1 MLSSIVVRI
10 SFTAAGLGLGLC
22 LALTAACGKGGSG
35 RVDAQVFGEQCQPG
49 GTFALDGRAAVL
61 ATLNVDIDAEGLVQA
76 PAAAELL
83 LVMDA
88 QQQGTDVGV
97 TATLCAIELP
107 EVPLAGQDQPIRLSV
122 PQATVESVGSV
133 AGTGTLSS
141 PDQTCASFETDTF
154 TIVIGAR
161 LDPIESALLP
171 QADDQGTFPFC
182 APSVNTS
189 CDLSI
194 GVNCACDQ
202 EGDGHGGATLQ
213 ISGVPLVDL
222 DEVYATMRTQ
232 FSLRGEVYSSDLI
245 LGEIDAGIEQGILGC
260 HLSAGDTCN
269 GDQVGTVKTLNPTI
283 TQQQGNPSRFR
294 AVRVDTTTSCADV
307 IAQKDE
313 LFPR

>member
-1 MLSSIVVRI
+1 MRA
-10 SFTAAGLGLGLC
+10 FANTAAAGLGLC
-22 LALTAACGKGGSG
+22 LALGTGCGKGGSG
-35 RVDAQVFGEQCQPG
+35 RVDARVFGEQCQAG
-49 GTFALDGRAAVL
+49 GTFQLDGRAAVL

-76 PAAAELL
+76 PASAELL

-88 QQQGTDVGV
+88 QQSGTDVGV
-97 TATLCAIELP
+97 NATLCAIELP

-122 PQATVESVGSV
+122 PQATVASVGSV

-141 PDQTCASFETDTF
+141 PDQTCATFNTDTF
-154 TIVIGAR
+154 TIVLGAR
-161 LDPIESALLP
+161 LEPIETALLP
-171 QADDQGTFPFC
+171 QADDQGVFPFC
-182 APSVNTS
+182 APSVDTS
-189 CDLSI
+189 CDLAI

-232 FSLRGEVYSSDLI
+232 FSLSGEVYSSDLI
-245 LGEIDAGIEQGILGC
+245 LGEIDASIEQGILGC
-260 HLSAGDTCN
+260 HLSAGAACN

-283 TQQQGNPSRFR
+283 TQQVGNPSRFR
-294 AVRVDTTTSCADV
+294 AVRIDPSMTCAEV
-307 IAQKDE
+307 IDQKDT